1 MSRGGLYRALTVTS
15 MALGRG
21 PAARAVALSAELSS
35 DDRVVD
41 VGCGTGTAVR
51 QAAGRCTSATGVDP
65 DLAMLRLAR
74 LISAARRTRNV
85 SWLEGSAAAVP
96 LPDASATVV
105 WALSSAHHWPERV
118 AGWAE
123 ARRLLVPG
131 GRLLVVERLTRAG
144 ARGHAAHGLT
154 GGEADRLAADLTE
167 AGFIHIQTEVTKAGR
182 RRLVVLKCV
191 LPGAAEPIGS
201 RR

>member
-1 MSRGGLYRALTVTS
+1 MSQGRVYRALTVIS
-15 MALGRG
+15 MAVGRG
-21 PAARAVALSAELSS
+21 PAARAVATSAQLSS

-41 VGCGTGTAVR
+41 IGCGPGAAVR

-74 LISAARRTRNV
+74 WIGSARRTRNV

-105 WALSSAHHWPERV
+105 WALSSAHHWPGRV

-123 ARRLLVPG
+123 ARRLLAPG
-131 GRLLVVERLTRAG
+131 GRLLVVERLTPPG
-144 ARGHAAHGLT
+144 ARGHAAHGVT
-154 GGEADRLAADLTE
+154 AGEADRLANELTE
-167 AGFIHIQTEVTKAGR
+167 AGFRHVQTEVTKAGR
-182 RRLVVLKCV
+182 RRLVVLKCIS
-191 LPGAAEPIGS
+191 PGAA
-201 RR
+201 